1 MLHFD
6 TSTSVI
12 PIGCCRCDSSTGFG
26 RELQAQTWHF
36 QIAGTA
42 ALFGLVSGASHHDT
56 VCPCYVTLLPSAAL
70 ILEFSIKSDIVVG
83 DLLCQEVFCIC
94 QGPLRTWHLYSA
106 ADRESYWHLSN
117 PGLCDGASPLA
128 RWTCSLSGCLIS
140 SGPFLLKITG
150 TDRAEA

>member
-6 TSTSVI
+6 ISTSVI
-12 PIGCCRCDSSTGFG
+12 PIRCCCCDSSTRFG
-26 RELQAQTWHF
+26 RELQAQTWYF

-42 ALFGLVSGASHHDT
+42 ALFGFISGASHHDT
-56 VCPCYVTLLPSAAL
+56 VCPCYVTFMLSAAL
-70 ILEFSIKSDIVVG
+70 ILEFNIKSDTVVG
-83 DLLCQEVFCIC
+83 EVLCQEVFCIC

-106 ADRESYWHLSN
+106 ADWESYWHLSN
-117 PGLCDGASPLA
+117 PGPRDGASPLA

>member
-6 TSTSVI
+6 ISTSVI
-12 PIGCCRCDSSTGFG
+12 PIRCCSCDSSTRFG
-26 RELQAQTWHF
+26 RELQAQTWYF

-42 ALFGLVSGASHHDT
+42 ALFGFISGASHHDT
-56 VCPCYVTLLPSAAL
+56 VCPCYVTFMLSAAL
-70 ILEFSIKSDIVVG
+70 ILEFNIKSDTVVG
-83 DLLCQEVFCIC
+83 EVLCQEVFCIC

-106 ADRESYWHLSN
+106 ADWESYWHLSN
-117 PGLCDGASPLA
+117 PGPRDGASPLA